1 MELRWTADGLPEF
14 SDEQR
19 KGLLDFYEAYRA
31 STELITKD
39 LMEIVGRIP
48 SMAAIIAKT
57 PKAVIDEQS
66 KKSEARLKA
75 AVVDGEWGVLIAD
88 QKMQGTTYAAMNV
101 PFRDWFDLVSGFQ
114 QSLVPVLVRRLSSEP
129 ERLARAIVAMSRY
142 IDVSMSVIAEAYL
155 HSKEQ
160 RIQQQQAAIQE
171 LSTPV
176 LQVRDRL
183 LLLPIIGVLD
193 THRAR
198 TLTEQ
203 LLRAIR
209 AHRARVVVMDITGV
223 AAVDSKVANHL
234 LQTVEAARLMG
245 ARVVV
250 TGLSP
255 EVATT
260 LVTLGVDLSRLD
272 TVADLQGGLE
282 DAERRMGLET
292 VKVGVVDAIANAVAN
307 AGPVD

>member
-1 MELRWTADGLPEF
+1 MDTRWTAEGMPSFTEQEQAGL
-14 SDEQR
+14 R
-19 KGLLDFYEAYRA
+19 DFYEVYTSSTDIITPPMMALIAHMPALAELMSKMSKAMLEEQQRRSDAQMKRA
-31 STELITKD
+31 IVDGDWSDLITNQ
-39 LMEIVGRIP
+39 R
-48 SMAAIIAKT
+48 A
-57 PKAVIDEQS
+57 
-66 KKSEARLKA
+66 
-75 AVVDGEWGVLIAD
+75 
-88 QKMQGTTYAAMNV
+88 QGATYAGLNV
-101 PFRDWFDLVSGFQ
+101 PFRDWFDLVSSFQ
-114 QSLVPVLVRRLSSEP
+114 GALVPELVKRFGADQPRL
-129 ERLARAIVAMSRY
+129 ERSIVAMSRY
-142 IDVSMSVIAEAYL
+142 IDVVMSVIAEAYL
-155 HSKEQ
+155 YTKEQ
-160 RIQQQQAAIQE
+160 RIQQQQQAIQE

-198 TLTEQ
+198 MLTEQ

-209 AHRARVVVMDITGV
+209 SHRARVVVMDITGV

-282 DAERRMGLET
+282 DAERRLGLET
-292 VKVGVVDAIANAVAN
+292 VKARAVVDD
-307 AGPVD
+307 GLGD

>member
-1 MELRWTADGLPEF
+1 MDLRWTADGLPSF
-14 SDEQR
+14 DDDQKLGLVDFFDTYIAAYDDISADLMVLVGRMPALAAIVGKMTQPMLDEQ
-19 KGLLDFYEAYRA
+19 
-31 STELITKD
+31 
-39 LMEIVGRIP
+39 
-48 SMAAIIAKT
+48 AK
-57 PKAVIDEQS
+57 QS
-66 KKSEARLKA
+66 KAHLRK
-75 AVVDGEWGVLIAD
+75 AVVDGDWRGLISS
-88 QKMQGTTYAAMNV
+88 QRSQGETYANLNV

-114 QSLVPVLVRRLSSEP
+114 HSLVPRLVARHGAEP
-129 ERLARAIVAMSRY
+129 ERLTRALIAMNRY
-142 IDVSMSVIAEAYL
+142 IDVAMSVIAEAYL
-155 HSKEQ
+155 HTKEA
-160 RIQQQQAAIQE
+160 RIQQQQQAIQE

-176 LQVRDRL
+176 LQVRERL

-193 THRAR
+193 TYRAR
-198 TLTEQ
+198 LLTEN

-209 AHRARVVVMDITGV
+209 SHRARVVVMDITGV

-282 DAERRMGLET
+282 DAERRMGFHT
-292 VKVGVVDAIANAVAN
+292 VQLDAVD
-307 AGPVD
+307 GSRLGG